1 MTNRTDLKAQDE
13 RKDTL
18 ILLVGALSVLGFVA
32 LSLQLTFVALALT
45 LAFGVGIVRTVQS

>member
-18 ILLVGALSVLGFVA
+18 VLLVGALSVPGFVA
-32 LSLQLTFVALALT
+32 FSLQLNIVALALT